1 MSAKIGNGDVKP
13 QVCVVGL
20 GYIGL
25 PTAAIIARSGCP
37 VLGLDVT
44 QSVVDTIN
52 RGEIHIEE
60 VDLDG
65 LVQGVVQRGLLRAST
80 QIEPADVFVIAV
92 PTPFAKDGHHT
103 PDVSYVQAAAS
114 EVAGVL
120 KAGDVV
126 ILESTSP
133 VGTTEMMR
141 DLMAGLRPDLK
152 FPGLTRETPDVS
164 IAYCPE
170 RVLPGR
176 ILEELTNNDRSIG
189 GITPR
194 CARKA
199 LAFYKR
205 FVRGTCVT
213 TDARSA
219 EMTKLVENAYRDV
232 NIAFANELSIV
243 ADRMGLDVWEVIR
256 LANRHPRV
264 NILQPGPGVG
274 GHCIAV
280 DPWFIVASAPEH
292 TPLIRAARGVNDQ
305 KMHHVIERATQLID
319 AHPEARIACLGLA
332 FKANIDDFRES
343 PARFVAARIAR
354 KYVNRVS
361 IVEPYAQALPVEF
374 TDTGASQIDLDDALE
389 TCDLLVVL
397 VDHDVFKVVPL
408 AERSGKVVYDTRGI
422 WPDQPDAD
430 SAGTALRLAS

>member
-1 MSAKIGNGDVKP
+1 MKSDTKP
-13 QVCVVGL
+13 DVCVVGL

-25 PTAAIIARSGCP
+25 PTAAVIARAGCR
-37 VLGLDVT
+37 VRGVDVS
-44 QSVVDTIN
+44 QGVVDTIN

-65 LVQGVVQRGLLRAST
+65 LVHGVVARGLLSAST
-80 QIEPADVFVIAV
+80 EVAAADVFVIAV
-92 PTPFAKDGHHT
+92 PTPFDKDHA
-103 PDVSYVQAAAS
+103 PDISYVLAAAQA
-114 EVAGVL
+114 VAPVL
-120 KAGDVV
+120 RQGDAV

-133 VGTTEMMR
+133 VGTTEKMR
-141 DLMAGLRPDLK
+141 DMIAQLRPDLK
-152 FPGLTRETPDVS
+152 CPGLTDQTPDIS

-280 DPWFIVASAPEH
+280 DPWFIVHGAPEE
-292 TPLIRAARGVNDQ
+292 TPLIRTARGVNDG
-305 KMHHVIERATQLID
+305 KIRHVIAKAEVLVA
-319 AHPEARIACLGLA
+319 ANPAARVACLGLA

-343 PARFVAARIAR
+343 PARLVAATLARRFGSRIE
-354 KYVNRVS
+354 V
-361 IVEPYAQALPVEF
+361 VEPYAAELPREF
-374 TDTGASQIDLDDALE
+374 EGTGARQIDLDTALE
-389 TCDLLVVL
+389 DCDILIVL
-397 VDHDVFKVVPL
+397 VDHDVFRVVPL
-408 AERSGKVVYDTRGI
+408 AERAGKIVYDTRGI
-422 WPDQPDAD
+422 WPDQPKVFGE
-430 SAGTALRLAS
+430 SVGLKLAS

>member
-1 MSAKIGNGDVKP
+1 MSAKIGNGDQKP

-103 PDVSYVQAAAS
+103 PDISYVQAAAS

-120 KAGDVV
+120 KPGDVV

-133 VGTTEMMR
+133 VGTTDAMR

-280 DPWFIVASAPEH
+280 DPWFIVASAPED
-292 TPLIRAARGVNDQ
+292 TPLIRTARGVNDQ
-305 KMHHVIERATQLID
+305 KMHHVIARATELIE
-319 AHPEARIACLGLA
+319 AHPDARIACLGLA

-354 KYVNRVS
+354 KYGKRVS
-361 IVEPYAQALPVEF
+361 IVEPYAHTLPVEF

-389 TCDLLVVL
+389 TCDLLIVL

-408 AERSGKVVYDTRGI
+408 AERSGKIVYDTRGI

-430 SAGTALRLAS
+430 TAGTALRLAS

>member
-1 MSAKIGNGDVKP
+1 MKSDVKP
-13 QVCVVGL
+13 DVCVVGL

-25 PTAAIIARSGCP
+25 PTAAVVARAGCK
-37 VLGLDVT
+37 VHGVDVT

-65 LVQGVVQRGLLRAST
+65 LVHGVVARGLLKAST
-80 QIEPADVFVIAV
+80 EMAPADVFIIAV
-92 PTPFAKDGHHT
+92 PTPFDANHA
-103 PDVSYVQAAAS
+103 PDISYVLAAGEA
-114 EVAGVL
+114 VARVL
-120 KAGDVV
+120 KPGDCV

-133 VGTTEMMR
+133 VGTTEALR
-141 DLMAGLRPDLK
+141 DLIAARRPDLK
-152 FPGLTRETPDVS
+152 CPGLTAETPDVS

-170 RVLPGR
+170 RVLPGK

-243 ADRMGLDVWEVIR
+243 ADKMGLDVWEVIR

-280 DPWFIVASAPEH
+280 DPWFIVHGAPEE
-292 TPLIRAARGVNDQ
+292 TPLIRTARGVNDG
-305 KMHHVIERATQLID
+305 KIHHVIARAEKLIE
-319 AHPEARIACLGLA
+319 AHPGQAVACLGLA

-343 PARFVAARIAR
+343 PARAVAARLAR
-354 KYVNRVS
+354 RFGERIKV
-361 IVEPYAQALPVEF
+361 VEPYAAELPREF
-374 TDTGASQIDLDDALE
+374 EGTAAELIDIDTALE
-389 TCDLLVVL
+389 SCGVLIVL
-397 VDHDVFKVVPL
+397 VDHDAFKAVPL
-408 AERSGKVVYDTRGI
+408 AERINKAVYDTRGI
-422 WPDQPDAD
+422 WLDQPKGAAAPAQDQFK
-430 SAGTALRLAS
+430 LAC